1 MRSYLE
7 YHGSRHGKP
16 PDSGS
21 RNRHTGLS
29 RSDQLVLCGIYGGLH
44 AVPQHAERR
53 FLVALEV
60 TVGDFRQDS
69 GMSPGAAALR
79 VAGSG
84 WPR

>member
-29 RSDQLVLCGIYGGLH
+29 RSDQLVLCGTYGGLH

-53 FLVALEV
+53 FL
-60 TVGDFRQDS
+60 F
-69 GMSPGAAALR
+69 ALR
-79 VAGSG
+79 VAACYLGHNLPVIGSAG
-84 WPR
+84 WCHMRAGCS